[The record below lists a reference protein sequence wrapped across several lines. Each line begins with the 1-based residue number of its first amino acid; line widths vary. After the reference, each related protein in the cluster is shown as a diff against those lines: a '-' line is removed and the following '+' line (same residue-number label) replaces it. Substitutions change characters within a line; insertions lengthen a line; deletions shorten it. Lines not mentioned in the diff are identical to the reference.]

1 MQAQEQ
7 WKENLMKI
15 LSPEVG
21 LQEWEMGSK
30 ENGKIYTYIAVPLG
44 IVCIYCLWF
53 CISHTECNNEV
64 WVGESWVV

>member
-44 IVCIYCLWF
+44 IVCILLMVLYF
-53 CISHTECNNEV
+53 AH
-64 WVGESWVV
+64 GMQ